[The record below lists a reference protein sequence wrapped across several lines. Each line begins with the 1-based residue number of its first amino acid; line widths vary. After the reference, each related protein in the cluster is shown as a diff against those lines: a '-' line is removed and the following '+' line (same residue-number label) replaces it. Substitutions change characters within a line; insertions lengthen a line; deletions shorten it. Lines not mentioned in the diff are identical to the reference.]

1 MPLSAPFN
9 ILVKKMNI
17 AAALKE
23 KNRLTQKILR
33 LHHRIDQANRVDAI
47 DPNPPDN
54 VNTLI
59 LETKSL
65 IHELGDLKRKI
76 ATATHPVADLISK
89 QVELKKLLK
98 VIKDLKTSVTPE
110 KMGYSE
116 DAPVK
121 NFKVQLNS
129 VTKNTVAEDLITQID
144 TIQDQLDKFNAVTTI

>member
-1 MPLSAPFN
+1 
-9 ILVKKMNI
+9 MNI

-54 VNTLI
+54 VLALVT
-59 LETKSL
+59 ETKDL
-65 IHELGDLKRKI
+65 IETLGELKRKI
-76 ATATHPVADLISK
+76 AAATHPVANLITK

-110 KMGYSE
+110 KIGYGDE
-116 DAPVK
+116 APVK

-129 VTKNTVAEDLITQID
+129 VTKNAQAEYLITQID
-144 TIQDQLDKFNAVTTI
+144 IIQDQLDKFNAVTNI